1 MMNGTYLRCELL
13 RTVRN
18 RRLFAFSLG
27 MPLLLFGLIALPNR
41 HETLGGIPFVTYYMV
56 GMMSWGAT
64 TAVLAGGGR
73 IAVERTL
80 GWSRQLRTT
89 PLRPG
94 VYLAAKV
101 ASGYVMALTSIAV
114 LAGVGVASGV
124 ELSAG
129 QWTRMIALTLVGLVP
144 FAALGIAYGHLLH
157 LDSLGPVLGGTTAVF
172 AILGGVWG
180 PVADSGW
187 LHQVGLALPSYWLV
201 QSGRVAAAGQLWPAR
216 GWLVT
221 AAWTVAMAVLAS
233 FAYRR
238 DTRRA

>member
-1 MMNGTYLRCELL
+1 MNGTYLRCELL

-27 MPLLLFGLIALPNR
+27 LPLLLFALIALPNR
-41 HETLGGIPFVTYYMV
+41 HESLGGIPFVTYYMV

-73 IAVERTL
+73 IAVERSL

-89 PLRPG
+89 PLRPA

-101 ASGYVMALTSIAV
+101 ASGYVMALASIAV

-124 ELSAG
+124 DLAAG
-129 QWTRMIALTLVGLVP
+129 QWIRMIALTLVGLVP
-144 FAALGIAYGHLLH
+144 FAALGITYGHLLH
-157 LDSLGPVLGGTTAVF
+157 LDSLGPVMGGTTAVF

-216 GWLVT
+216 GWVVM
-221 AAWTVAMAVLAS
+221 AAWTAAMALLAS
-233 FAYRR
+233 VAYRR
-238 DTRRA
+238 DTRRV